1 MTINPRLLLTFTI
14 CVVLIGQSNGEIHRA
29 KSPHIKSN
37 SRNTRTTSA
46 DSNVAQH
53 FEETS
58 DIMEDE
64 RARYEVWIYS
74 ICGSIAVG
82 LSGIFPLLIIPI
94 EAGPALKHGGKFCFI
109 HSLILHRHI
118 KLQTD
123 ANYKNT
129 GDLYREHTR

>member
-46 DSNVAQH
+46 DSNVAH
-53 FEETS
+53 NFEETS

-64 RARYEVWIYS
+64 RGRYEVWIYS

-94 EAGPALKHGGKFCFI
+94 ESGPALKHGGKFCFI
-109 HSLILHRHI
+109 HC
-118 KLQTD
+118 T
-123 ANYKNT
+123 
-129 GDLYREHTR
+129 